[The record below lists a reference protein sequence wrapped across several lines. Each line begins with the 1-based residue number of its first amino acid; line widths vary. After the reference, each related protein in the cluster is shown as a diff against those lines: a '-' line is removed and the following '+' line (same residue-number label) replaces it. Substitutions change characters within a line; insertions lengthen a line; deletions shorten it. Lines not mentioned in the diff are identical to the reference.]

1 MDRHLTPYEKGQAEA
16 WLSPVTRNPYDRDS
30 DGEREWLMGWQDAK
44 DKRIAELE
52 AALRPFSVFHAALV
66 KLLGGASPKNA
77 DFYTIQ
83 AGVEAAVTLRI
94 EDFAA
99 AAKAVQK

>member
-1 MDRHLTPYEKGQAEA
+1 MLDECHHGSLRRQCETCERDDRIE
-16 WLSPVTRNPYDRDS
+16 
-30 DGEREWLMGWQDAK
+30 
-44 DKRIAELE
+44 ELE

-66 KLLGGASPKNA
+66 KLCGTSPKNA

-83 AGVEAAVTLRI
+83 AGGEAVTLRI

>member
-1 MDRHLTPYEKGQAEA
+1 
-16 WLSPVTRNPYDRDS
+16 
-30 DGEREWLMGWQDAK
+30 MGWQDAK

-66 KLLGGASPKNA
+66 KLGGASPKNA

>member
-1 MDRHLTPYEKGQAEA
+1 MLDECHHGSLRRQCEICE
-16 WLSPVTRNPYDRDS
+16 RD
-30 DGEREWLMGWQDAK
+30 D
-44 DKRIAELE
+44 RIAELE

-99 AAKAVQK
+99 AAKHTTGYEA